1 MGYFKHTQSISRI
14 VPKTQDIH
22 IKQCQNTEIRSS
34 KTPNKFSF
42 KRIMFAKTKHSTV
55 CETNKKYTKQS
66 KHKQNLITCFKKFT
80 QL

>member
-42 KRIMFAKTKHSTV
+42 KRIMFAKTKHSTTFV
-55 CETNKKYTKQS
+55 KRIKNIQNSLSINK
-66 KHKQNLITCFKKFT
+66 I
-80 QL
+80 